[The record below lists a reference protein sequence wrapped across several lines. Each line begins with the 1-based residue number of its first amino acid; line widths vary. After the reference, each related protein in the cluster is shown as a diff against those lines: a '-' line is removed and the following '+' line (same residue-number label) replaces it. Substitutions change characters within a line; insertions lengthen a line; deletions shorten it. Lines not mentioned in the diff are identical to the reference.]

1 MILQHQVPDIFPP
14 AFSNLLLEKKNK
26 INRFFQ
32 ECNGDPIIMISNLE
46 KEIKKLGKDE
56 IPKDYI
62 YYDSNSEFFKNN
74 LYHNSKK
81 IEYSQN
87 IEEIQKNGKWKCCM
101 RPDFMKELY
110 SDTDFNFYV
119 KILNSAAFQ
128 YLMNE
133 SLFKQFTERAL
144 LKSNMNFIKN
154 EVDFPF
160 YTDFVVTHKE
170 KTKHIIVYF
179 LPLKH
184 FLRAFL
190 LG

>member
-1 MILQHQVPDIFPP
+1 MENCLILQHQVPDIFPQS
-14 AFSNLLLEKKNK
+14 FSNLLLEKKNK

-32 ECNGDPIIMISNLE
+32 ESQGDPLLMIANLE
-46 KEIKKLGKDE
+46 KEIKKFGKDE

-62 YYDSNSEFFKNN
+62 YYDSNSEYFKNV

-81 IEYSQN
+81 IDYSQ
-87 IEEIQKNGKWKCCM
+87 IIQEIQKNGKWKCSVK
-101 RPDFMKELY
+101 PDFMKELY
-110 SDTDFNFYV
+110 SDTDFNLYV

-144 LKSNMNFIKN
+144 IKSNMDFIKN
-154 EVDFPF
+154 DVDFPF

-170 KTKHIIVYF
+170 KTKYIIVNFISWYF
-179 LPLKH
+179 L
-184 FLRAFL
+184 FN
-190 LG
+190 